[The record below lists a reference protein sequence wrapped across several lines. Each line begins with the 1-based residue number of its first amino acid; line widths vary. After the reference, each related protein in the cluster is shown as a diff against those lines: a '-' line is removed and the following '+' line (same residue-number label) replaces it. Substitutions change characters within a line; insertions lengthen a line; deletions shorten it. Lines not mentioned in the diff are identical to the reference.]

1 MRVVAALL
9 LGLAVAQAQERD
21 LAVLKAHGL
30 RPDTE
35 SLRGYLAALHPDEK
49 TSRLAAALAERL
61 GEDDSFRRD
70 EATLRLAALRTAA
83 VAELKRIADSD
94 DPEVRRLARQ
104 LLEKIMRSV
113 RKDVLLAVLRTVKH
127 QRVPG
132 LVHDLLGVAPLAA
145 DLYVLAEVED
155 AMEASA
161 RPDDLPRL
169 RAELSATNYDTR
181 ATAVFGL
188 GAVLGADALGELYA
202 LLESDIEQ
210 VRLAAAW
217 ALAERGDR
225 TGLPAFGALLDAR
238 NRRIRIRAAR
248 ALRHIS
254 GKTFGYSPH
263 ADAPHRAD
271 SVKAW
276 REWLAA
282 HQDKV
287 RWERPLAPGPAM
299 FGRTLISIYSKNR
312 VVEVDGQGRVLWETN
327 AVQSP
332 WTVQGLPNGN
342 RLVVAYGT
350 KSLIEFDANG
360 KVVWRRE
367 GLPGFVSS
375 VQRLA
380 NGNTLIAISRP
391 DLVAEMRPDGSYAW
405 QIQLGGRPT
414 DARMLDNGRILVV
427 QSQRRQV
434 VEIDRSGNVLWK
446 LDGLRHPWSAQRLP
460 DGNTLVCDLG
470 LRQVQEYDRDGR
482 VVWSCAVNQSYS
494 AQRLPN
500 GKTLLADRAGVREM
514 DRKGGVH
521 WLFRSQNQFLRA
533 SQY

>member
-35 SLRGYLAALHPDEK
+35 SLGGYLAALHPDEK
-49 TSRLAAALAERL
+49 TSRLAAALVTRL
-61 GEDDSFRRD
+61 GEEDSFRRD

-83 VAELKRIADSD
+83 VAALKRIADSD

-104 LLEKIMRSV
+104 LLHKTLRSV

-127 QRVPG
+127 RRVPG
-132 LVHDLLGVAPLAA
+132 LVPDLLGVAPLAV
-145 DLYVLAEVED
+145 DLYVLTDVED
-155 AMEASA
+155 ALEASA
-161 RPDDLPRL
+161 RPEDLPRL
-169 RAELSATNYDTR
+169 RAELSAEDHDAR
-181 ATAVFGL
+181 AAAVLGL
-188 GAVLGADALGELYA
+188 GAILDADALGELYP

-225 TGLPAFGALLDAR
+225 TGLPTFGALLDAR
-238 NRRIRIRAAR
+238 NLRVRTRCAR

-263 ADAPHRAD
+263 TDAPQRAGA
-271 SVKAW
+271 VKAW
-276 REWLAA
+276 REWLAE
-282 HQDKV
+282 HKDKV
-287 RWERPLAPGPAM
+287 RWERPVAPGPAM
-299 FGRTLISIYSKNR
+299 LGRTLISIYSQNR
-312 VVEVDGQGRVLWETN
+312 VVEVDSQGHTLWETD
-327 AVQSP
+327 AVRSP

-342 RLVVAYGT
+342 RLVVEYGT

-360 KVVWRRE
+360 KEVWRRDR
-367 GLPGFVSS
+367 LPGFVSS

-414 DARMLDNGRILVV
+414 DARLLDNGRILVAL
-427 QSQRRQV
+427 SQRKQV
-434 VEIDRSGNVLWK
+434 VEIDRSGSVLWK
-446 LDGLRHPWSAQRLP
+446 LDGLRNPWSAQRLP
-460 DGNTLVCDLG
+460 NGNTLVCDLG

-482 VVWSCAVNQSYS
+482 VVWSCSVNQSYS

-514 DRKGGVH
+514 APDGSVH
-521 WLFRSQNQFLRA
+521 WLFHSQNQFLRA